1 MLSNFFQIFL
11 LISPVFLLII
21 LGNFLRR
28 IKVPDIS
35 FWEINDKLC
44 YWVLIPALLFHYI
57 SQINLSSE
65 MLYSYSIIIYVGFF
79 IAILNVLILGKL
91 LGYPPERWT
100 SILQGAVRQNAFIAL
115 AITGSLFGDEGLK
128 IASIFMLIYV
138 PSINI
143 IIVTTMVM
151 NFGQSKKNVSNN
163 EFITVFVELS
173 KNPFILAMITG
184 LIFSIIQSEKF
195 ARIIGTGSYLPPKI
209 VTNFDLEKTLDTSD
223 EWITARTG
231 IKERRIVTDQN
242 TCDLAFEASIKAL
255 AMAELKPDD
264 IDLIILS
271 TTTPD
276 KIFPATA
283 TILQNRLGAICP
295 AFDLQ
300 AVCAGFVFALT
311 TAQQYIENGA
321 AKNILVVGSETMS
334 RIVDWNDR
342 STAILFADGAGAVIL
357 SADNNTGIKHSKLYS
372 DGNYLSSLHVNNN
385 RINELGT
392 IEMEGNEVFKIAVNK
407 LSEVAEETLTDCNMT
422 SEDIH
427 WMVPH
432 QANIRIINAIAKRIK
447 LPLDKVILTLD
458 KHGNTS
464 AASIPLALDTGVRD
478 GRIKKGD
485 TLLFEG
491 IGGGFSWGSILLEY

>member
-1 MLSNFFQIFL
+1 M
-11 LISPVFLLII
+11 
-21 LGNFLRR
+21 
-28 IKVPDIS
+28 K
-35 FWEINDKLC
+35 
-44 YWVLIPALLFHYI
+44 
-57 SQINLSSE
+57 
-65 MLYSYSIIIYVGFF
+65 
-79 IAILNVLILGKL
+79 
-91 LGYPPERWT
+91 
-100 SILQGAVRQNAFIAL
+100 
-115 AITGSLFGDEGLK
+115 
-128 IASIFMLIYV
+128 
-138 PSINI
+138 
-143 IIVTTMVM
+143 
-151 NFGQSKKNVSNN
+151 
-163 EFITVFVELS
+163 
-173 KNPFILAMITG
+173 
-184 LIFSIIQSEKF
+184 KF
-195 ARIIGTGSYLPPKI
+195 ARIIGTGSYLPPKV

-223 EWITARTG
+223 GWITARTG

-242 TCDLAFEASIKAL
+242 TCDLALEASIKAL
-255 AMAELKPDD
+255 SMAELKPED

-283 TILQNRLGAICP
+283 TILQNRIGASCP

-372 DGNYLSSLHVNNN
+372 DGSYLSSLHVNNK

>member
-1 MLSNFFQIFL
+1 M
-11 LISPVFLLII
+11 
-21 LGNFLRR
+21 
-28 IKVPDIS
+28 
-35 FWEINDKLC
+35 
-44 YWVLIPALLFHYI
+44 
-57 SQINLSSE
+57 
-65 MLYSYSIIIYVGFF
+65 
-79 IAILNVLILGKL
+79 
-91 LGYPPERWT
+91 
-100 SILQGAVRQNAFIAL
+100 
-115 AITGSLFGDEGLK
+115 
-128 IASIFMLIYV
+128 
-138 PSINI
+138 
-143 IIVTTMVM
+143 
-151 NFGQSKKNVSNN
+151 KN
-163 EFITVFVELS
+163 
-173 KNPFILAMITG
+173 
-184 LIFSIIQSEKF
+184 F
-195 ARIIGTGSYLPPKI
+195 ARITGTGSYLPPKI

-231 IKERRIVTDQN
+231 IKERRIVTN
-242 TCDLAFEASIKAL
+242 ESTCDLAEKASLNAL
-255 AMAELKPDD
+255 SMAEIDPQD

-283 TILQNRLGAICP
+283 TMLQNRLGASCP

-300 AVCAGFVFALT
+300 AVCAGFVFAMS
-311 TAQQYIENGA
+311 TAQQFIENGS

-334 RIVDWNDR
+334 KIVDWEDR
-342 STAILFADGAGAVIL
+342 STAILFADGAGAVVL
-357 SADNNTGIKHSKLYS
+357 SADKNTGIKHSKLYS

-407 LSEVAEETLTDCNMT
+407 LSEVAEETLTECNMT
-422 SEDIH
+422 SEEID

-447 LPLDKVILTLD
+447 LPLNKIILTLD

-464 AASIPLALDTGVRD
+464 AASIPLALDEGVRD

-491 IGGGFSWGSILLEY
+491 IGGGFSWGSILTEF

>member
-1 MLSNFFQIFL
+1 M
-11 LISPVFLLII
+11 
-21 LGNFLRR
+21 
-28 IKVPDIS
+28 K
-35 FWEINDKLC
+35 
-44 YWVLIPALLFHYI
+44 
-57 SQINLSSE
+57 
-65 MLYSYSIIIYVGFF
+65 
-79 IAILNVLILGKL
+79 
-91 LGYPPERWT
+91 
-100 SILQGAVRQNAFIAL
+100 
-115 AITGSLFGDEGLK
+115 
-128 IASIFMLIYV
+128 
-138 PSINI
+138 
-143 IIVTTMVM
+143 
-151 NFGQSKKNVSNN
+151 
-163 EFITVFVELS
+163 
-173 KNPFILAMITG
+173 
-184 LIFSIIQSEKF
+184 KF
-195 ARIIGTGSYLPPKI
+195 ARIIGTGSYLPSKVI
-209 VTNFDLEKTLDTSD
+209 TNSDLEKTLDTSD
-223 EWITARTG
+223 EWITTRTG

-242 TCDLAFEASIKAL
+242 TCDLALEASLKAL
-255 AMAELKPDD
+255 SMAEMKPKD

-283 TILQNRLGAICP
+283 TMLQNRLGASCP

-311 TAQQYIENGA
+311 TAQQYIENGS

-357 SADNNTGIKHSKLYS
+357 SADKSIGIKHSKLYS

-407 LSEVAEETLTDCNMT
+407 LSEVAEETLIECNMT
-422 SEDIH
+422 SEDID

-432 QANIRIINAIAKRIK
+432 QANIRIINAIARRIK

-464 AASIPLALDTGVRD
+464 AASIPLALDVGVRD

>member
-1 MLSNFFQIFL
+1 M
-11 LISPVFLLII
+11 
-21 LGNFLRR
+21 
-28 IKVPDIS
+28 K
-35 FWEINDKLC
+35 
-44 YWVLIPALLFHYI
+44 
-57 SQINLSSE
+57 
-65 MLYSYSIIIYVGFF
+65 
-79 IAILNVLILGKL
+79 
-91 LGYPPERWT
+91 
-100 SILQGAVRQNAFIAL
+100 
-115 AITGSLFGDEGLK
+115 
-128 IASIFMLIYV
+128 
-138 PSINI
+138 
-143 IIVTTMVM
+143 
-151 NFGQSKKNVSNN
+151 
-163 EFITVFVELS
+163 
-173 KNPFILAMITG
+173 
-184 LIFSIIQSEKF
+184 KF
-195 ARIIGTGSYLPPKI
+195 ARIIGTGSYLPPKV

-242 TCDLAFEASIKAL
+242 TCDLALEASIKAL
-255 AMAELKPDD
+255 SMAELKPED

-283 TILQNRLGAICP
+283 TILQNRLGASCP

-464 AASIPLALDTGVRD
+464 AASIPLALDVGVRD

-491 IGGGFSWGSILLEY
+491 IGGGFSWGSILLEF

>member
-1 MLSNFFQIFL
+1 M
-11 LISPVFLLII
+11 
-21 LGNFLRR
+21 
-28 IKVPDIS
+28 K
-35 FWEINDKLC
+35 
-44 YWVLIPALLFHYI
+44 
-57 SQINLSSE
+57 
-65 MLYSYSIIIYVGFF
+65 
-79 IAILNVLILGKL
+79 
-91 LGYPPERWT
+91 
-100 SILQGAVRQNAFIAL
+100 
-115 AITGSLFGDEGLK
+115 
-128 IASIFMLIYV
+128 
-138 PSINI
+138 
-143 IIVTTMVM
+143 
-151 NFGQSKKNVSNN
+151 
-163 EFITVFVELS
+163 
-173 KNPFILAMITG
+173 
-184 LIFSIIQSEKF
+184 KF
-195 ARIIGTGSYLPPKI
+195 ARIIGTGSYLPPKV

-242 TCDLAFEASIKAL
+242 TCDLALEASIKAL
-255 AMAELKPDD
+255 SMAELKPED

-283 TILQNRLGAICP
+283 TILQNRLGASCP

-407 LSEVAEETLTDCNMT
+407 LSEVAEETLIDCNMT

>member
-1 MLSNFFQIFL
+1 M
-11 LISPVFLLII
+11 
-21 LGNFLRR
+21 
-28 IKVPDIS
+28 
-35 FWEINDKLC
+35 
-44 YWVLIPALLFHYI
+44 
-57 SQINLSSE
+57 
-65 MLYSYSIIIYVGFF
+65 
-79 IAILNVLILGKL
+79 
-91 LGYPPERWT
+91 
-100 SILQGAVRQNAFIAL
+100 
-115 AITGSLFGDEGLK
+115 
-128 IASIFMLIYV
+128 
-138 PSINI
+138 
-143 IIVTTMVM
+143 
-151 NFGQSKKNVSNN
+151 KN
-163 EFITVFVELS
+163 
-173 KNPFILAMITG
+173 
-184 LIFSIIQSEKF
+184 F
-195 ARIIGTGSYLPPKI
+195 ARITGTGSYLPPKI

-231 IKERRIVTDQN
+231 IKERRIVTN
-242 TCDLAFEASIKAL
+242 ESTCDLALEASLNAL
-255 AMAELKPDD
+255 SMAEIDPQD

-283 TILQNRLGAICP
+283 TMLQNRLGASCP

-300 AVCAGFVFALT
+300 AVCAGFVFAMS
-311 TAQQYIENGA
+311 TAQQFIENGS

-334 RIVDWNDR
+334 KIVDWKDR
-342 STAILFADGAGAVIL
+342 STAILFADGAGAVVL
-357 SADNNTGIKHSKLYS
+357 SADQNKGIRHSKLYS

-407 LSEVAEETLTDCNMT
+407 LSEVAEETLTECNMT
-422 SEDIH
+422 SEEID

-447 LPLDKVILTLD
+447 LPLDKIILTLD

-464 AASIPLALDTGVRD
+464 AASIPLALDEGVRD

-491 IGGGFSWGSILLEY
+491 IGGGFSWGSILTEF